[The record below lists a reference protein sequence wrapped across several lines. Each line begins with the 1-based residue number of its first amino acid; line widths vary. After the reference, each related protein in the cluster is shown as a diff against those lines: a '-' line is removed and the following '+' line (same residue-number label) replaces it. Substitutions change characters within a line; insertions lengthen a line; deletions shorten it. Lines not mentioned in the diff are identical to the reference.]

1 MTIQLLGDRILAKKL
16 PVPENKT
23 ETGIILSERQREHDE
38 YEIVQVSAKVKKLKP
53 GMKIRKFRNSEG
65 VHITYENEN
74 YMILREG
81 SDIEFVL

>member
-1 MTIQLLGDRILAKKL
+1 MKIQLLSDRILVKKL

-23 ETGIILSERQREHDE
+23 ETGIILSERQREHDD
-38 YEIVQVSAKVKKLKP
+38 YEVVQVSNNVKQLKP
-53 GMKIRKFRNSEG
+53 GMVVRKFRNSAG
-65 VHITYENEN
+65 VPISFENEN